1 MLKFIAVNKQFGD
14 IQALEDITFRIDEG
28 EFVFLT
34 GPSGA
39 GKTTLLR
46 LLIREFRPTSGEI
59 YLKDWSIHNLKNK
72 DVPHLRQS
80 IGAVFQDFHMLDQR
94 TIRENIEVALAVKK
108 VAKNEWNDRVEHVMR
123 LVGLENRIDLFP
135 VQLSGGELQRAV
147 IARALV
153 VNPDLIFADEPT
165 GNLDWKTTEQIME
178 LLAKI
183 NQEGKTV
190 IVTTHNQAVVDKM
203 KKRHIELVDGKIKHD
218 SHPKKIEVEVEEA
231 EGPETVEGKD
241 KEKKKE
247 VEDPVP
253 AEGEENEE

>member
-1 MLKFIAVNKQFGD
+1 MLKFISVSKEFGD
-14 IQALEDITFRIDEG
+14 IQALKDVTFRIDEG

-46 LLIREFRPTSGEI
+46 LLIREYRPTSGEI
-59 YLKDWSIHNLKNK
+59 YLKDWAIHNIKNK
-72 DVPHLRQS
+72 EVPHLRQS
-80 IGAVFQDFHMLDQR
+80 IGSVFQDFHMLDQR
-94 TIRENIEVALAVKK
+94 TIRENIEVALAVKR
-108 VAKNEWNDRVEHVMR
+108 VPKNEWEDRVEHVMK
-123 LVGLENRIDLFP
+123 LVGLENRVDLFP

-178 LLAKI
+178 LLSKI
-183 NQEGKTV
+183 NEEGKTV

-203 KKRHIELVDGKIKHD
+203 KKRHIELVDGQLSHD
-218 SHPKKIEVEVEEA
+218 SHPKKIEVEVEE
-231 EGPETVEGKD
+231 E
-241 KEKKKE
+241 KEEPKG
-247 VEDPVP
+247 ED
-253 AEGEENEE
+253 EQEEENE

>member
-1 MLKFIAVNKQFGD
+1 MLKFVAVNKQFGD
-14 IQALEDITFRIDEG
+14 IKAVEDINFRIDEG

-59 YLKDWSIHNLKNK
+59 YLKDWAVHKLRNR
-72 DVPHLRQS
+72 DVPLLRQS
-80 IGAVFQDFHMLDQR
+80 IGSVFQDFHMLDQR
-94 TIRENIEVALAVKK
+94 TIRENIEVALAVKG
-108 VAKNEWNDRVEHVMR
+108 VPQREWDDRVHHVMK
-123 LVGLENRIDLFP
+123 LVGLEKRTELFP

-178 LLAKI
+178 LLEKI
-183 NQEGKTV
+183 NAEGKTI
-190 IVTTHNQAVVDKM
+190 IVTTHNQSVVEKM
-203 KKRHIELVDGKIKHD
+203 KKRHIELEGGKIVHD
-218 SHPKKIEVEVEEA
+218 SHPKKMEAEEKTEEVVEEI
-231 EGPETVEGKD
+231 E
-241 KEKKKE
+241 KEE
-247 VEDPVP
+247 
-253 AEGEENEE
+253 